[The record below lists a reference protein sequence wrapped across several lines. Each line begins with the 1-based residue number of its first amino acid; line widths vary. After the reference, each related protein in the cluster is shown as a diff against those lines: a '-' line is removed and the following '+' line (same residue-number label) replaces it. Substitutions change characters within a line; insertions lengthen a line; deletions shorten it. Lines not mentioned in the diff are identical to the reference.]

1 MSLSVPLLFSLAAML
16 LVSACTVVPLS
27 PPKTSTLS
35 AAEKAER
42 PDWRVGNR
50 WRYRSLHPAQPAL
63 RIDQVIRKEGDGYV
77 IAYTHQPAARGSR
90 VVLAMEPDSGSED
103 HLTHTLALERR
114 TGNNTVAQY
123 TPPFEWY
130 RWPLE
135 VGKRWTADSTVK
147 IIPPRYPLLG
157 SLDVDRYRVT
167 FTIEAYEEITVPAGR
182 FNAFKIRAQIFGVP
196 PLGQFFHDDFLQWY
210 APVVKR
216 YVRFEFPVAI
226 DRGFAPPEIS
236 MRGWELMQF
245 EPAPLP

>member
-1 MSLSVPLLFSLAAML
+1 MSLSVPLSLLAAAML
-16 LVSACTVVPLS
+16 LVSACAVPLP
-27 PPKTSTLS
+27 PPKTNALNN
-35 AAEKAER
+35 AEKAER
-42 PDWRVGNR
+42 PNWHVSDR
-50 WRYRSLHPAQPAL
+50 WSYRSLHPAQPPL

-90 VVLAMEPDSGSED
+90 VVLAIEPDTGSEE

-114 TGNNTVAQY
+114 IRKSSVAQY

-135 VGKRWTADSTVK
+135 VGKRWTADGTFR
-147 IIPPRYPLLG
+147 IAPPRYPLRG

-167 FTIEAYEEITVPAGR
+167 FTVEAYEEITVPAGT
-182 FNAFKIRAQIFGVP
+182 FKAFRLRAQIYGVP
-196 PLGQFFHDDFLQWY
+196 PLGQFFHDDYVQWY
-210 APVVKR
+210 APAVKR
-216 YVRFEFPVAI
+216 YVRFEFPVVT

-245 EPAPLP
+245 EPAPSS